1 MERVVVLILGCFVL
15 LAGPAAGAN
24 TRQSWASGAIT
35 VVTSHGIFP
44 GKPATFRPD
53 DPLTAGEL
61 AGMLTAIGAPSAH
74 EPAVSGASVS
84 IAGLDAAIVRALGL
98 QPVAAQFADIARS
111 AGLDPPSRFGTEVVA
126 RMLGLRYDLPPSL
139 DSLEPQPA
147 QPATRAE
154 AAFSA
159 ARVLSLGLE
168 TPTPNPSLSPIAA
181 ADAAGGVQYVK
192 GISAGF
198 AIPSLSPLQQEI
210 LRTAVSFVGYPY
222 VWGGEDESTERGFDC
237 SGFVWRV
244 FKLTSYA
251 DAPGLS
257 DTLQGRT
264 AAQMA
269 LEVPRSERIH
279 RADLEPGDVLFF
291 RPTPTAKASQIDHT
305 SIYLGSGWVIE
316 SAGQGVSLGRLDWF
330 DKRFAWA
337 RRPLAE
343 IGLEAFPAPKV

>member
-1 MERVVVLILGCFVL
+1 M
-15 LAGPAAGAN
+15 A
-24 TRQSWASGAIT
+24 
-35 VVTSHGIFP
+35 TSHGLFP

-53 DPLTAGEL
+53 DPLTAGDL
-61 AGMLTAIGAPSAH
+61 AGMLTAIGDSSVRT
-74 EPAVSGASVS
+74 PAVPGASVS
-84 IAGLDAAIVRALGL
+84 IASLDAAIVRALGL
-98 QPVAAQFADIARS
+98 QPVAAQFAAVARS

-126 RMLGLRYDLPPSL
+126 RMLGLRHDLPPSL

-168 TPTPNPSLSPIAA
+168 TPTPDPSLSPVAA

-192 GISAGF
+192 VISASF

-222 VWGGEDESTERGFDC
+222 VWGGEDENAERGFDC

-257 DTLQGRT
+257 DTLKGRT

-269 LEVPRSERIH
+269 LEVPKTERIH

-291 RPTPTAKASQIDHT
+291 RPTPKAKASQIDHT
-305 SIYLGSGWVIE
+305 SIYLGNGWVIE
-316 SAGQGVSLGRLDWF
+316 SAGQGVSLGRLEWF

>member
-1 MERVVVLILGCFVL
+1 MERVVVLVLGCFVL

-24 TRQSWASGAIT
+24 TRQSWASGAIQ
-35 VVTSHGIFP
+35 VVTSHGLFP
-44 GKPATFRPD
+44 GTPATFRPD
-53 DPLTAGEL
+53 DPLTAGDL
-61 AGMLTAIGAPSAH
+61 AGMLTAIGDSSVRT
-74 EPAVSGASVS
+74 PAVAGASVS
-84 IAGLDAAIVRALGL
+84 IASLDAAIVRALGL
-98 QPVAAQFADIARS
+98 QPVAAQFADVARS

-168 TPTPNPSLSPIAA
+168 TPTPNPSLSPVAA

-192 GISAGF
+192 GISASF

-222 VWGGEDESTERGFDC
+222 VWGGEDENAERGFDC

-257 DTLQGRT
+257 DTLKGRT

-269 LEVPRSERIH
+269 LEVPKTERIH

-291 RPTPTAKASQIDHT
+291 RPTPKAKASKIDHT

-316 SAGQGVSLGRLDWF
+316 SAGQGVSLGRLEWF

-343 IGLEAFPAPKV
+343 IGLEAFPTPKV

>member
-1 MERVVVLILGCFVL
+1 MKTAWNVSSSSSLGCFIL

-24 TRQSWASGAIT
+24 TRQSWASSAIE
-35 VVTSHGIFP
+35 VVTSHGLFP

-61 AGMLTAIGAPSAH
+61 AGMLTAIGDPSVRK
-74 EPAVSGASVS
+74 PAVSGASVS
-84 IAGLDAAIVRALGL
+84 IAGLDAAIVHALGL
-98 QPVAAQFADIARS
+98 QPVAAQFAAVARS

-126 RMLGLRYDLPPSL
+126 RMLGLRTDLPPSA

-168 TPTPNPSLSPIAA
+168 TATPDPSLSPVAA

-192 GISAGF
+192 AISSSF
-198 AIPSLSPLQQEI
+198 AIPPLSPVQQEI
-210 LRTAVSFVGYPY
+210 LRTAVSLIGYPY
-222 VWGGEDESTERGFDC
+222 VWGGENEKAEPGFDC

-251 DAPGLS
+251 DAPGLP
-257 DTLQGRT
+257 DTLQGPHRRPDG
-264 AAQMA
+264 ARGA
-269 LEVPRSERIH
+269 EE
-279 RADLEPGDVLFF
+279 RADPPR
-291 RPTPTAKASQIDHT
+291 RPRA
-305 SIYLGSGWVIE
+305 
-316 SAGQGVSLGRLDWF
+316 R
-330 DKRFAWA
+330 
-337 RRPLAE
+337 RRPLLPPDAAE
-343 IGLEAFPAPKV
+343 PRRARSTTPRSTSATAG